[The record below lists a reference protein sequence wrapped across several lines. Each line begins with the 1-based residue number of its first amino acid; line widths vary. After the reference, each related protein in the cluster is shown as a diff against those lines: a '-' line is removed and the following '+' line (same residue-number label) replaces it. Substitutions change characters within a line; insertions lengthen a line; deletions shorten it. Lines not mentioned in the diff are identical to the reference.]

1 MINIQLLPS
10 KECKR
15 GFLEK
20 AVSSWS
26 VREKSVE
33 ELKTVYKG
41 EKMENILTVPID
53 KLGLSGRV
61 VNRLKSKGIYYMI
74 DLLSQTGDKLLRIE
88 GFGRKSLSEVRNRL
102 SQMGLHLKDDRNWAP
117 SLEQMKELKKLDLGT
132 ESKSAL
138 YQPIDYMNIS
148 SYIKD
153 RLKWNGIYYI
163 GELVLKKEDD
173 LMEWQNFGARS
184 LFEINEQLSQMGL
197 RLKRE

>member
-1 MINIQLLPS
+1 M
-10 KECKR
+10 
-15 GFLEK
+15 EK